1 MTPEKLKELMNKPL
15 VATGSVSLVAAA
27 ATDNGKPDNG
37 NKRMEILAYTGGL
50 IMVDKWSLPVGINLA
65 GLTWSAETAL
75 PILCQ
80 HNTHSLDAICGQAE
94 RIRVDGANLVIEGRF
109 MPVMEDAKK
118 VLELVKAGYRFQ
130 ASVGVSPSDVLYIDE
145 GESVMLNSAEVF
157 GPCYIVRA
165 GKLNEVSIVPLGAD
179 GSTQTAIAAAAS
191 TTTKEVTEMT
201 PEEKKSVK
209 AAAPDTATVEA
220 AQTAERDR
228 VASVI
233 AACKGHEDIMA
244 QAVKEGWNA
253 EKAELACLKA
263 EKADA
268 EKAKKEADI
277 KAARPSAP
285 AIIDLKAAAPHDA
298 KTIVAAACMGAAM
311 SDKNIEAHCKG
322 VDLDAAHDLGI
333 RRLSDVFAAFGIS
346 YRPGDDVGMTKAL
359 RAAFSSADIPNVLS
373 NVAHKFVLAGFG
385 SAGEYW
391 RVVSRAIP
399 VSDFKQV
406 KGVRLV
412 MSGLLKSLAKGG
424 ELQHVDLSDEARNIQ
439 AATKGSIVGITRED
453 LINDDLGVLALIP
466 EHFGLM
472 AGRTINT
479 DVFGAISTTGSDYGA
494 TATGALNLDNVAA
507 AYAKAMTIKDGEG
520 NPLGLMPN
528 ILLCSPTNY
537 ITARGIYQSET
548 ITGASSKTARDNV
561 MRGVLNP
568 VTAPYLPAT
577 GTAYWLFN
585 EAFPLVDVAFLG
597 GRQTPVV
604 ETANVDFNQLG
615 IQMRCYFDYGAS
627 KGETKAALY
636 STGA

>member
-1 MTPEKLKELMNKPL
+1 
-15 VATGSVSLVAAA
+15 
-27 ATDNGKPDNG
+27 
-37 NKRMEILAYTGGL
+37 
-50 IMVDKWSLPVGINLA
+50 
-65 GLTWSAETAL
+65 
-75 PILCQ
+75 
-80 HNTHSLDAICGQAE
+80 
-94 RIRVDGANLVIEGRF
+94 
-109 MPVMEDAKK
+109 
-118 VLELVKAGYRFQ
+118 
-130 ASVGVSPSDVLYIDE
+130 
-145 GESVMLNSAEVF
+145 
-157 GPCYIVRA
+157 
-165 GKLNEVSIVPLGAD
+165 
-179 GSTQTAIAAAAS
+179 
-191 TTTKEVTEMT
+191 MT
-201 PEEKKSVK
+201 PEEKKPVE
-209 AAAPDTATVEA
+209 AAKPDTATVEA

-244 QAVKEGWNA
+244 QAVKEGWTA

-268 EKAKKEADI
+268 EKAKKEAEI

-285 AIIDLKAAAPHDA
+285 AIVDLKAAAPHDA
-298 KTIVAAACMGAAM
+298 KTIVAAVCMGAAM
-311 SDKNIEAHCKG
+311 SEKNIEAQCKG

-333 RRLSDVFAAFGIS
+333 RRLSDVFAAFGIT
-346 YRPGDDVGMTKAL
+346 YRPGDDAGMTKAL

-373 NVAHKFVLAGFG
+373 NVAHKFVLVGFG

-412 MSGLLKSLAKGG
+412 MSGLLKSLGKGG

-561 MRGVLNP
+561 MRGILNP
-568 VTAPYLPAT
+568 VTAPYLPAA

>member
-1 MTPEKLKELMNKPL
+1 MPDEKKKTVE
-15 VATGSVSLVAAA
+15 A
-27 ATDNGKPDNG
+27 AT
-37 NKRMEILAYTGGL
+37 
-50 IMVDKWSLPVGINLA
+50 
-65 GLTWSAETAL
+65 
-75 PILCQ
+75 
-80 HNTHSLDAICGQAE
+80 
-94 RIRVDGANLVIEGRF
+94 
-109 MPVMEDAKK
+109 
-118 VLELVKAGYRFQ
+118 
-130 ASVGVSPSDVLYIDE
+130 
-145 GESVMLNSAEVF
+145 
-157 GPCYIVRA
+157 
-165 GKLNEVSIVPLGAD
+165 
-179 GSTQTAIAAAAS
+179 
-191 TTTKEVTEMT
+191 
-201 PEEKKSVK
+201 
-209 AAAPDTATVEA
+209 PDTATVEA

-244 QAVKEGWNA
+244 KAVKEGWTA

-268 EKAKKEADI
+268 EKAKKEAEI

-285 AIIDLKAAAPHDA
+285 AIVDLKAAAPHDA

-311 SDKNIEAHCKG
+311 SEKNIEAHCKG
-322 VDLDAAHDLGI
+322 VDIDAAHDLGI

-346 YRPGDDVGMTKAL
+346 YRPGDDAGMTKAL

-412 MSGLLKSLAKGG
+412 MSGLLKPLAKGG
-424 ELQHVDLSDEARNIQ
+424 ELQHVDLADEARNIQ

-472 AGRTINT
+472 AGRTINA

-585 EAFPLVDVAFLG
+585 DAFPLVDVAFLG